1 MAEPPQPLREP
12 GSSPLPALRMPG
24 VDDRLAT
31 PEAGEEYID
40 GVRYE
45 VMAGEPE
52 HADPQCQLAF
62 VVRACVAEAGSPQP
76 SS

>member
-1 MAEPPQPLREP
+1 MRPLDTEIGKTAGRGRPPGKRSNP
-12 GSSPLPALRMPG
+12 GLPALRMPG

-52 HADPQCQLAF
+52 HADPL
-62 VVRACVAEAGSPQP
+62 VRGR
-76 SS
+76 